1 MPPGKLLPLAALFIL
16 LALATAAQAYQQRLS
31 QPVLLPSARGLNP
44 VLLTSRGPVPLPWM
58 PAPSG
63 TVTHVVYT
71 NITWHGRPLSQLPP
85 REAARI
91 LREAARHDWRLPGLR
106 VEEGKLTLLSYRP
119 GEESIVVLLP
129 VRLDARPLAPREALE
144 EAARLGAKQVYTAGG
159 AAIALVASPR
169 APMLP
174 PLGPRD
180 HVAIAVTGPW
190 GTAVFRATGSQLLHP
205 AQAQKLQPPP
215 SILSTK
221 PASLRTAGQ
230 APSQAWPGPASQ
242 QESMLIDVVPWSD
255 VHYQDGEAPS
265 PLVEHIQLGAWRR
278 WLLSH
283 RAYTPPRTTRMTL
296 TFIATSSKSNIFILR
311 MSLNSDT
318 LLDPVAAIEP
328 GARYIA
334 QLVYY
339 TTPQPSTGPE
349 NTIRVEV
356 DAPSQPV
363 DMKTRILLTAVSV
376 AGPPTPDNAVAEA
389 ESTAYGIVG
398 VENGQPVITPIGSTP
413 RVAHNPGIA
422 IPTSGSMSVPL
433 IISPSILNVNAYIS
447 ASVQCTY
454 SINSATIAL
463 NNIISQC
470 IPVDSHRFVCNIG
483 GLLVSQQLW
492 KTLELGQPLFV
503 TISVDPRP
511 HRLYQCVIDT
521 LTVRY
526 KTRARAFFTA
536 RHIYKAFS
544 SYPLEANDYEAANY
558 IVKDIIMVEPFSSE
572 VGSPI
577 QHAAAVLSI
586 YGWRPVYKGPQA
598 LELNIYVP
606 ISGLKSKPFNIY
618 DYEELVSTHTVKVSG
633 TVMISP
639 SSDMDKPLS
648 ASIQEVK
655 VYALGSGTSDEYLVS
670 GFSIVSYMLGAIS
683 LLMSGNAAAVIGIAG
698 QLIATPALFYHNTL
712 VGYSVWQSPRGDI
725 IIEFDAYPDWR
736 GTLKGVRIYVNRVDT
751 PTAHWHG
758 GLNVWYSLA
767 YELETDMI
775 IPRNFNIYS
784 EVDFS
789 GSVHIPILK

>member
-1 MPPGKLLPLAALFIL
+1 MPPGRLLPLAALFIL

-31 QPVLLPSARGLNP
+31 QPVLLPSARGLSP

-91 LREAARHDWRLPGLR
+91 LREAAKHGWRLPGLR
-106 VEEGKLTLLSYRP
+106 VEEEKLTLLSYRP

-129 VRLDARPLAPREALE
+129 VRLDARPLAQREALE
-144 EAARLGAKQVYTAGG
+144 EAARLGAKQVYTLGG

-205 AQAQKLQPPP
+205 AQAQKLQPLP

-221 PASLRTAGQ
+221 PASMWSQHQ

-255 VHYQDGEAPS
+255 VHYQEGEAPG

-296 TFIATSSKSNIFILR
+296 TFIATSSKSNIFTLR

-318 LLDPVAAIEP
+318 LLDPVATIEP

-339 TTPQPSTGPE
+339 TTPQPSMGPE

-363 DMKTRILLTAVSV
+363 DMKARILLTAVSI
-376 AGPPTPDNAVAEA
+376 AGSPTPGNAVAEA

-398 VENGQPVITPIGSTP
+398 VENGRPVLSTP
-413 RVAHNPGIA
+413 WSQEEQSNPPIA
-422 IPTSGSMSVPL
+422 MPLTGTLTVPL
-433 IISPSILNVNAYIS
+433 PASPSVLDS
-447 ASVQCTY
+447 GASVSALVHCTY
-454 SINSATIAL
+454 PVSRAL
-463 NNIISQC
+463 ITAGSLAADC
-470 IPVDSHRFVCNIG
+470 TPVDSSTFLCSING
-483 GLLVSQQLW
+483 PMLANQLW
-492 KTLELGQPLFV
+492 SGIELGQPLPV
-503 TISVDPRP
+503 TITVSPKP
-511 HRLYQCVIDT
+511 KHLYDCVAEN
-521 LTVRY
+521 LHVGY
-526 KTRARAFFTA
+526 ETRARAAFVSIQMYRSFSSFPINA
-536 RHIYKAFS
+536 RAYKATFYVLRYIEATGPATPRTS
-544 SYPLEANDYEAANY
+544 STIGY
-558 IVKDIIMVEPFSSE
+558 
-572 VGSPI
+572 
-577 QHAAAVLSI
+577 AAATLSV
-586 YGWRPVYKGPQA
+586 YGWRPTPDTIGG
-598 LELNIYVP
+598 LDITIYAP
-606 ISGLKSKPFNIY
+606 ATGSMSKPLYLGDNDPCFS
-618 DYEELVSTHTVKVSG
+618 STSLDEVSG
-633 TVMISP
+633 TIVLAP
-639 SSDMDKPLS
+639 QAGTDKPLE
-648 ASIQEVK
+648 ASRVT
-655 VYALGSGTSDEYLVS
+655 VYALGSGGSVAGL
-670 GFSIVSYMLGAIS
+670 GALFSAISYMLGGAS
-683 LLMSGNAAAVIGIAG
+683 LILSGGSATIIGLLG
-698 QLIATPALFYHNTL
+698 QLIATPTLFYHGS
-712 VGYSVWQSPRGDI
+712 VVQYKVYSLPNGDAAI
-725 IIEFDAYPDWR
+725 KFTAYPGWPSSF
-736 GTLKGVRIYVNRVDT
+736 KGVAINIAELNT
-751 PTAHWHG
+751 PTDDWHG
-758 GLNVWYSLA
+758 GLNIYYSMEYRLH
-767 YELETDMI
+767 TDVTKPEI
-775 IPRNFNIYS
+775 SIHTRWTL
-784 EVDFS
+784 S
-789 GSVHIPILK
+789 GSLTIPLRRS